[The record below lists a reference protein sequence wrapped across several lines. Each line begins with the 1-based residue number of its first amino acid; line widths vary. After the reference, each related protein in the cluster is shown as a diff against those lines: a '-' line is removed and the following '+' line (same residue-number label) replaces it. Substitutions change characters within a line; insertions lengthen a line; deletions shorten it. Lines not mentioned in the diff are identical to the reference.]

1 MREGLWI
8 FLGFVGQSFFGL
20 RFFVQW
26 IMSERAK
33 RSVIPEI
40 FWYFSFVGSGLVL
53 IYAIHRKDPVFIV
66 GQSLGIL
73 IYSRNL
79 ILMKK
84 HRETLPD

>member
-8 FLGFVGQSFFGL
+8 FLGLVGQSFFGL
-20 RFFVQW
+20 RFLVQW
-26 IMSERAK
+26 IMSERAN
-33 RSVIPEI
+33 RSIIPEI
-40 FWYFSFVGSGLVL
+40 FWYFSFTGAVLVL

-66 GQSLGIL
+66 GQGLGIL